1 MALSSYE
8 LPTKLTTDL
17 APIASTPLISY
28 PTIHR
33 LSTMSVTGPQYQVID
48 TDPTFT
54 RVVRYM
60 RPTDLAIWAGF
71 SAGLPSLLRAWGE
84 CCDLCS
90 GRASIRSRNGCRV
103 DDGEGPPY
111 SRAAEPCRW
120 PGKVIR
126 EEWTSCVTM
135 SWDFAHRGD
144 RSTSRFIGAFEEGV
158 SLE

>member
-84 CCDLCS
+84 CCEVCS
-90 GRASIRSRNGCRV
+90 YRASTRSCNGCRA
-103 DDGEGPPY
+103 DDGEDPNVLWTAGP
-111 SRAAEPCRW
+111 RRW
-120 PGKVIR
+120 LGMVIT
-126 EEWTSCVTM
+126 EE
-135 SWDFAHRGD
+135 
-144 RSTSRFIGAFEEGV
+144 
-158 SLE
+158 